1 VNASH
6 SRDRRARFYAPGRLA
21 WLDARHLYENR
32 GRGDNFPI
40 CLAPYNGS
48 WDDTVEVPACGWYL
62 TLGTLCPDGYF
73 TVIVYHGNLL
83 RVRSDWLSSVT
94 EEAIP

>member
-21 WLDARHLYENR
+21 WLDAGSLYEDDDCTIWL
-32 GRGDNFPI
+32 GT
-40 CLAPYNGS
+40 YNGS